1 MLGKSTEHLNQLC
14 TVGPYM
20 AGMNLL
26 NTFAEH
32 LEPGSFPRFRG
43 DRVTGGPQGNSIRK
57 SVVLGTVKELKT
69 RARAMK
75 AAEEHRLNANR
86 ESEPEVRTFRA
97 LIDRY
102 ILEEGLREAK
112 SRSRAIGVIE
122 EDESFDAE
130 ALDPS
135 TASSCL
141 SMLDVHIR
149 PKWGGSPI
157 SEVKPEKVTQWLRGL
172 DLAPK
177 TKGHIKALMNQLFE
191 KAMLWE
197 LIPIGRNPMELV
209 RVKGISKRV
218 KKPLTLDPEQ
228 CWSLMGYTHLV
239 TADDVRVAGE
249 LGALLD
255 KEFLAQ
261 DLPKLPPNE
270 ETASELISEAV

>member
-177 TKGHIKALMNQLFE
+177 TKGRIKALMNQLFE

-197 LIPIGRNPMELV
+197 LIPLGRNPMELV
-209 RVKGISKRV
+209 WVKGISKRV
-218 KKPLTLDPEQ
+218 KKPLTLIQ
-228 CWSLMGYTHLV
+228 SS
-239 TADDVRVAGE
+239 AGR
-249 LGALLD
+249 
-255 KEFLAQ
+255 
-261 DLPKLPPNE
+261 
-270 ETASELISEAV
+270 